1 MSSLHDLLVSDLE
14 SRNLSDDGEQ
24 SAQVSELDLGFVEKV
39 AQSVEGV
46 LEKLAGLET
55 EPEAPAEEL
64 DVRDY
69 LLQKVAQVK
78 ETATTEA
85 VEQDTEQ
92 LRGEVLQ
99 KLAHLT
105 PETVPV
111 QETEET
117 TDADN
122 QVKATLESWVAKI
135 KEAKVEE
142 DAPAASPASVKSV
155 LDLMG
160 GTDE

>member
-1 MSSLHDLLVSDLE
+1 M
-14 SRNLSDDGEQ
+14 
-24 SAQVSELDLGFVEKV
+24 
-39 AQSVEGV
+39 
-46 LEKLAGLET
+46 
-55 EPEAPAEEL
+55 
-64 DVRDY
+64 
-69 LLQKVAQVK
+69 
-78 ETATTEA
+78 
-85 VEQDTEQ
+85 EQDTEQ